1 MNMLLN
7 QVNEGDVISKKG
19 IFQYL
24 ADKQD
29 LNAIIGDGR
38 LMDIEYMMNHS
49 GDKTITP
56 MFNKLIEHY
65 NDIEIV
71 YSKLADIIYI
81 NFADKWKRLY
91 DAYVLLNY
99 EPLENYRMVEEE
111 KQNTKVKTSSNQN
124 TKTYGFNSNTPVP
137 ENTGDSEQMIEGNA
151 DDNKRTLTRSGNIG
165 VTSSQQLLES
175 ELNLRKYNLNAT
187 IYLDVDS
194 ILTLPIY
201 DN

>member
-1 MNMLLN
+1 MLLN

-65 NDIEIV
+65 NDIETV

-91 DAYVLLNY
+91 DAYVLQNY

-124 TKTYGFNSNTPVP
+124 TKTYGFNSSTPIP

-165 VTSSQQLLES
+165 VTTSQQMLES